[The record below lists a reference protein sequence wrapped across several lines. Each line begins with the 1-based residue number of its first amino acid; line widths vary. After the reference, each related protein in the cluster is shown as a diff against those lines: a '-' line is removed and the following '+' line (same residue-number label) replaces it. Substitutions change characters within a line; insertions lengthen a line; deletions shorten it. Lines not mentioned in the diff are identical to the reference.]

1 MLPQVKNILFACD
14 LEDKTQESL
23 ALVMSLA
30 SSQNANVFFMHAI
43 EPMNHQAQSMVNN
56 YLPVEELRALRK
68 EAVDSVK
75 DKMETQITIFYE
87 NHVDEAN
94 QLPEKPE
101 LLIVQEDASSAIR
114 HAIEDHQIDMV
125 IMNSR
130 THSKISQMLIGS
142 TANKV
147 IHQSQ
152 VPVLV
157 IPLR

>member
-1 MLPQVKNILFACD
+1 MLPQVKTILFACD

-30 SSQNANVFFMHAI
+30 SSQNAKIIFMHAI
-43 EPMNHQAQSMVNN
+43 EPMNHQAQSMINN
-56 YLPVEELRALRK
+56 YLPIKELQALRQ
-68 EAVDSVK
+68 EALNSVK
-75 DKMETQITIFYE
+75 DAMETQITIFYE
-87 NHVDEAN
+87 NHSESE
-94 QLPEKPE
+94 LPEKPE
-101 LLIVQEDASSAIR
+101 YLIVQEDASNAIK
-114 HAIEDHQIDMV
+114 HAIEDRQVDMV
-125 IMNSR
+125 VMNSR
-130 THSKISQMLIGS
+130 THSKIGQMIIGS